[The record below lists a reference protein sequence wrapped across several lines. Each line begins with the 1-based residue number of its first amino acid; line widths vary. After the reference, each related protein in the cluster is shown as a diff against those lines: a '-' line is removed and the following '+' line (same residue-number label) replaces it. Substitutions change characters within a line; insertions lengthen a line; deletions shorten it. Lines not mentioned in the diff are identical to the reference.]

1 MISFAILEI
10 LRFLVLDLELL
21 YDISFLS
28 YVNAMLFN
36 MFGFELYLLIRFIG
50 LKGDFESVR
59 FFVRYGV
66 GCCLSSLLL
75 LVVVFGIFLD
85 N

>member
-28 YVNAMLFN
+28 YVNAILFN

-59 FFVRYGV
+59 FLVR
-66 GCCLSSLLL
+66 
-75 LVVVFGIFLD
+75 
-85 N
+85 

>member
-21 YDISFLS
+21 DDISFLS

-36 MFGFELYLLIRFIG
+36 MFGFELCLLIRFTG
-50 LKGDFESVR
+50 LKGD
-59 FFVRYGV
+59 
-66 GCCLSSLLL
+66 LASL
-75 LVVVFGIFLD
+75 
-85 N
+85 